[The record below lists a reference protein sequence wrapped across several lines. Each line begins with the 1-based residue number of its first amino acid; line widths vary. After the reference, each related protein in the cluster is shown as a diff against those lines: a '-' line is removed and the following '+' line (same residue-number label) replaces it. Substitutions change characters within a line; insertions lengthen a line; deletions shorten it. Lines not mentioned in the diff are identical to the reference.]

1 VKVQPVDL
9 DAGCPDCGVMSG
21 RAHAWV
27 EQRVRDIPYAGE
39 VEVVVRKPR
48 LVCAESACPRRT
60 FTPASEQLPIGAR
73 CTTRLKT
80 ALLSAV
86 IDSGRAVA
94 EVAAD
99 FQVAWWTVQ
108 ATVNTAAVLLPDID
122 QLQLRRLGIDE
133 HRYRRVR
140 WFRNEDGGWRRV
152 EPWMSTMVNADNGQV
167 LGIVDGR
174 DSAAVGGWLA
184 ARSPAWRNRLE
195 VVAIDPSAAFKKA
208 IREQLPNATVS
219 VDPFHLVQLAN
230 LMVTRVRQRL
240 VREREQRRGR
250 KIDPAW
256 AHRTLLL
263 RGYDTLSAR
272 GRARLDMVFD
282 NDDPTQELSAAW
294 GVKEQLRRLLA
305 SADVS
310 TARHEKMILGCYVLA
325 ADMDE
330 TWRLWHTIDTWW
342 PEIEVLIETR
352 VTNARTEAAN
362 TGIKQINAP
371 AGDIATLPTIRP
383 VFCSP
388 APPDARR
395 EPIDQAGHHGQL
407 RIAALGGVVDEA
419 AVVGVDGAHDPLPD
433 GGELVGLGLG
443 ERVEDESAD
452 LVDVAGGGGDDLV
465 PAVVGE
471 AGEGIAA
478 VGGVGGAAHPVLLL

>member
-1 VKVQPVDL
+1 VIFNLPGYRVIDAVDL
-9 DAGCPDCGVMSG
+9 PLGGRRVKIQAVDLGDGCPECGVVS
-21 RAHAWV
+21 RRVHAWV
-27 EQRVRDIPYAGE
+27 QQRVRDIPYGGQ

-48 LVCAESACPRRT
+48 LVCAEPACPRGT
-60 FTPASEQLPIGAR
+60 FIPATEQLPLRAR

-80 ALLSAV
+80 ALLDAV
-86 IDSGRAVA
+86 IDSGRPVA

-99 FQVAWWTVQ
+99 YGVAWWTVQ
-108 ATVNTAAVLLPDID
+108 ATVNTAAVLLAEVDE
-122 QLQLRRLGIDE
+122 LHVRRLGIDE

-140 WFRNEDGGWRRV
+140 WFRDENGGWRRV
-152 EPWMSTMVNADNGQV
+152 EPWMSTIVNADSGQV

-184 ARSPAWRNRLE
+184 ARSPAWRNRIE

-208 IREQLPNATVS
+208 ILQQLPNAKIS

-272 GRARLDMVFD
+272 GRARLQMVFD
-282 NDDPTQELSAAW
+282 TDDPTEELSAAW
-294 GVKEQLRRLLA
+294 GVKEQLRRLLTVA
-305 SADVS
+305 IVEQ
-310 TARHEKMILGCYVLA
+310 ARHQKMILGCYVLA

-330 TWRLWHTIDTWW
+330 TWRLWATVQAWW
-342 PEIEVLIETR
+342 PEIENLIIHR

-362 TGIKQINAP
+362 TGIKNIKRTGRGYRNP
-371 AGDIATLPTIRP
+371 AHYQARILLTSA
-383 VFCSP
+383 
-388 APPDARR
+388 ARR
-395 EPIDQAGHHGQL
+395 
-407 RIAALGGVVDEA
+407 AA
-419 AVVGVDGAHDPLPD
+419 
-433 GGELVGLGLG
+433 
-443 ERVEDESAD
+443 
-452 LVDVAGGGGDDLV
+452 
-465 PAVVGE
+465 
-471 AGEGIAA
+471 
-478 VGGVGGAAHPVLLL
+478 